1 MQISTD
7 PITIPINSHDDEF
20 ALEVINGLQQKN
32 KAIPSRFL
40 YDYKGSVLFEEITD
54 LKEYYPTRT
63 EISLLKTYSDE
74 IATIAGGNVAL
85 IEFGSGSSKKTK
97 YVINSLDQVHSY
109 VPIDISSSALDDAK
123 DDLQDCFPDIDINP
137 IHADFT
143 QPFDLPELLK
153 ENYHLGFFPG
163 STIGNFVPEDAIEF
177 LKSAKEILG
186 SKSGLVIGVDL
197 LKSPDILIP
206 AYDDAEG
213 VTAAFNL
220 NLLARINRE
229 LGGDID
235 VSAFRHKAIYNS
247 QAQRIEMHL
256 ESLVDQNASI
266 LGQDFSFTKG
276 ESIHTENSHKYTTD
290 SFCAL
295 AEAAGWK
302 RLKYWTDQANL
313 FSIHY
318 LVPNNTN

>member
-7 PITIPINSHDDEF
+7 PITIPINSHNNEF
-20 ALEVINGLQQKN
+20 ALEVISGLEQDN
-32 KAIPSRFL
+32 KSIPSRFL
-40 YDYKGSVLFEEITD
+40 YDAKGSVLFEEITD

-63 EISLLKTYSDE
+63 EIDLLKTYSDE
-74 IATIAGGNVAL
+74 IATIAGDEVAL

-97 YVINSLDQVHSY
+97 YVISALDKIHSY
-109 VPIDISSSALDDAK
+109 VPIDISSSALDEAK
-123 DDLQDCFPDIDINP
+123 EDLSDCFPNIDINP

-143 QPFDLPELLK
+143 QPFDLPELLT

-163 STIGNFVPEDAIEF
+163 STIGNFEPHDAIEF
-177 LKSAKEILG
+177 LKSAREILG
-186 SKSGLVIGVDL
+186 NKSGLVIGVDL
-197 LKSPDILIP
+197 QKSPDILIP

-213 VTAAFNL
+213 ITAAFNL
-220 NLLARINRE
+220 NLLSRINRE
-229 LGGDID
+229 LGGDLN
-235 VSAFRHKAIYNS
+235 VSAFRHKALYNT

-256 ESLVDQNASI
+256 ESLADQDAQI
-266 LGQDFSFTKG
+266 LGQNFSFSKG
-276 ESIHTENSHKYTTD
+276 ETIHTENSHKYTTD
-290 SFCAL
+290 SFRAL

-302 RLKYWTDQANL
+302 RLKYWTDEANL